1 MPKAFSVRYQSP
13 ILRPFSHEKVAL
25 FRGSVVWIGVLWLD
39 GFPFSR
45 CKSQGFFKSSSQQSK
60 QPANG
65 YIKLG
70 STSWKSPKPSP
81 KEYLTTPPPFWGR
94 LGLHV
99 PETPCLGDGT
109 VASRPDGLGGG
120 GGQVNSL
127 AEQTHGQSLLVTW
140 KSSHHCGQDF
150 ERKNSQSRAQESL
163 RDRLWTE
170 QLNTCTR

>member
-1 MPKAFSVRYQSP
+1 MA
-13 ILRPFSHEKVAL
+13 
-25 FRGSVVWIGVLWLD
+25 WIGVLWLD

-65 YIKLG
+65 YLKLG

-99 PETPCLGDGT
+99 SETPCLGDGT

-120 GGQVNSL
+120 GVRSIPWMKKHT
-127 AEQTHGQSLLVTW
+127 AKTCLLQPGNQASTAVRTLSARIH
-140 KSSHHCGQDF
+140 KVVL
-150 ERKNSQSRAQESL
+150 RKACEVGFGLSN
-163 RDRLWTE
+163 
-170 QLNTCTR
+170 